1 MFLLSSGFI
10 ESLGSLDG
18 AEGSKI
24 PPTSFSRKKSGEFLL
39 IKRNRQPPFRKGGFP
54 SPQDGL
60 EKALDYQSSFVDS
73 PSG

>member
-1 MFLLSSGFI
+1 MEPKEAKFPDFFLLK
-10 ESLGSLDG
+10 EV
-18 AEGSKI
+18 
-24 PPTSFSRKKSGEFLL
+24 GEFLL